1 MKSIAITI
9 ATTIS
14 SSFAALVISLP
25 AIADT
30 CIPVEVQN
38 LRPEKGTLMVAA
50 YAHADDFQK
59 KPLSALQTRAG
70 AATMNVSLCLPG
82 AGPAITTVALTLY
95 QDLNDNG
102 KLNTNLLGIPS
113 EPWGASGKPPGF
125 GAPTWDTAR
134 VPLDGKAIVVK
145 LSK

>member
-1 MKSIAITI
+1 LLAGL
-9 ATTIS
+9 ATL
-14 SSFAALVISLP
+14 AVGMPAL
-25 AIADT
+25 ADT

-50 YAHADDFQK
+50 YASAEDFQK

-82 AGPAITTVALTLY
+82 AGPAVKTVALTLY

-102 KLNTNLLGIPS
+102 KLDANLLGIPS

-125 GAPTWDTAR
+125 GAPTWDTAQ